1 MIAWLWVP
9 VGLPATLMALLLLL
23 DVLDRRV
30 TRDAGSP
37 APTDREAP

>member
-23 DVLDRRV
+23 DALDRRV
-30 TRDAGSP
+30 TRGAASL
-37 APTDREAP
+37 TTIDREAP